1 VLEID
6 VDEFVYVSP
15 RSGFSDI
22 PTYLRHV
29 EKTNCTSTLIL
40 LHWLMF
46 GSSGHVVQ
54 PPSVRLNFTRASLK
68 PLHPDILTKYIVRAH
83 ALTSMWIHFPYMGK
97 SLYKRWQQPDPEH
110 VLLNHYNI
118 LARERYKRVKMTR
131 GAADSSLHEH
141 IRTMEYFNTYDKVE
155 NETDNVEL
163 RDLVLSAEPSRLR
176 PSTSHPLTH
185 RKPPYMHGLTTNAGP
200 RDSALVPYQN
210 V

>member
-1 VLEID
+1 
-6 VDEFVYVSP
+6 
-15 RSGFSDI
+15 
-22 PTYLRHV
+22 
-29 EKTNCTSTLIL
+29 
-40 LHWLMF
+40 
-46 GSSGHVVQ
+46 
-54 PPSVRLNFTRASLK
+54 
-68 PLHPDILTKYIVRAH
+68 
-83 ALTSMWIHFPYMGK
+83 MWIHFPYMGK

-118 LARERYKRVKMTR
+118 LARERYKRVKLTR
-131 GAADSSLHEH
+131 GDPNEPLFDQV
-141 IRTMEYFNTYDKVE
+141 RTMEYFNTHDKLG

-185 RKPPYMHGLTTNAGP
+185 RKPPYMHGFTTNAGP